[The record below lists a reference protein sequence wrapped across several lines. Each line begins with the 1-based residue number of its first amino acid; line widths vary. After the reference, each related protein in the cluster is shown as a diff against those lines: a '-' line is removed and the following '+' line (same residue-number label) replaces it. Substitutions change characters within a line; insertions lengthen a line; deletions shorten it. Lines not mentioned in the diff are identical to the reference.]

1 MRIGIPTEIKPK
13 EGRVALV
20 PAACGELVCAGHQV
34 FIQAGAG
41 KLSGFADEAYR
52 VLGVS
57 ILENAEALYGSSE
70 LIVKVKEP
78 IEGDLKWLK
87 KEHLLFCYLHLA
99 ANPALTQ
106 GLCSIGLTAIAFETV
121 EEAGRL
127 PLLAPMSEI
136 AGRVAVQVGTHLL
149 HASMGGKG
157 ILLGGVPGAERGKV
171 VVLGAGVSGMRAAE
185 TAAGMGAN
193 VIVYDKYAEPLR
205 RVCQLS
211 PLITGK
217 FAYADTIAEDLKTA
231 DLVIG
236 AVLVPGA
243 KAPKLVTE
251 AMVKAMEPGSVI
263 VDIAIDQGGCVETI
277 RATNYLEPTYVLHGV
292 IHMGVTNMPGAVPY
306 TSTQA
311 LCGAI
316 LPYVQLLASGKSE
329 SHAGLVGGV
338 NVKGGQVVHPALRA

>member
-1 MRIGIPTEIKPK
+1 MRIGIPAEIKPK

-20 PAACGELVCAGHQV
+20 PAACGELVKAGHEV
-34 FIQAGAG
+34 FVQSGAG
-41 KLSGFADEAYR
+41 RLSGFSDAAYQAA
-52 VLGVS
+52 GVQ
-57 ILENAEALYGSSE
+57 IAESAQSLYHAAE

-78 IEGDLKWLK
+78 IAGDLQWLR
-87 KEHLLFCYLHLA
+87 KEHLLFCFLHLA
-99 ANPALTQ
+99 PNPELTQ
-106 GLCSIGLTAIAFETV
+106 ALCSIGLTAIAFETV

-136 AGRVAVQVGTHLL
+136 AGRVGVQVGAHLL
-149 HASMGGKG
+149 HASLGGKG

-171 VVLGAGVSGMRAAE
+171 VVLGAGMSGMRAAE
-185 TAAGMGAN
+185 TAAGMGAH
-193 VIVYDKYAEPLR
+193 VVVYDKYAEPLR

-217 FAYADTIAEDLKTA
+217 FAYADAIADDLRRA
-231 DLVIG
+231 DLLIG
-236 AVLVPGA
+236 AVLIPGA

-251 AMVKAMEPGSVI
+251 AMVKQMEPGSVI

-277 RATNYLEPTYVLHGV
+277 RPTTYLEPTYLVHEV
-292 IHMGVTNMPGAVPY
+292 IHMGVTNMPGAVPH

-316 LPYVQLLASGKSE
+316 LPYVQLLA
-329 SHAGLVGGV
+329 AGQWQQHKGLLAGV
-338 NVKGGQVVHPALRA
+338 NVAAGKVVHPALLG